1 MKNKYNSRNWHMYF
15 YVGLLFLFAFS
26 FNTHAQEQSKLSFGA
41 RGGLASGSFTTINKV
56 SIGSSQPGYQVGA
69 FASFNIKSY
78 LSVSLEVLFSNTGA
92 VNIDPEYFYSAE
104 NDALKNPIINSSIIT
119 NQLSIPILISYNI
132 VDAVDG
138 VSPRVYLGGD
148 YSFNMKTNS
157 LNTSLNKF
165 NGDIIYTNEFSD
177 MGNRVASSDY
187 GAIIGAGL
195 DIGSEKIIY
204 TFDLRY
210 RIGLSDINETTSSYI
225 NSEIKRD
232 VFSIML
238 GVTYKL

>member
-1 MKNKYNSRNWHMYF
+1 
-15 YVGLLFLFAFS
+15 VGLLFLFAFS

>member
-1 MKNKYNSRNWHMYF
+1 
-15 YVGLLFLFAFS
+15 VGLLFLFAFS

-132 VDAVDG
+132 VDAVAG